1 MRVLFIHADHFEY
14 EVRDKAVKIPEEI
27 SDAQR
32 KAAMDEALVAFCTI
46 EKEDEKNPELII
58 TRATENVRNVAD
70 QVHAKNI
77 ILYPYAH
84 LSSSLGSRDPAI
96 QILKGMEKNLANQG
110 YNVKRSPFGWYKSFV
125 IRCKGHPLSELS
137 RSITIEEEKTKAATI
152 EIVYKIMDV
161 DGKLYTPDEYMKN
174 PGRDDFKSLV
184 EKEALKQG
192 LLGGQPKFLDYCKKF
207 GIEWE
212 PFSDVGHMRYGPE
225 ATLMFD
231 LVAEYSWM
239 VAKSL
244 AVPIFQVRGTNM
256 FNLAERPVKEHAKLF
271 GSKLYEV
278 KVDEKEFVLRY
289 AACHQQFSMVK
300 DWSLSYKQI
309 PFGTFEVADSYRLEQ
324 SGELLLCFRV
334 RKMNMPDLHIYCKN
348 LDDSMKTSFK
358 VHEKIYE
365 EIRKL
370 NREYVSIYNTTR
382 NFYDKNIE
390 FFRKL
395 IEVERKPI
403 LLGFVPDNI
412 YYWVLNIE
420 YNIIDEL
427 DRPREIGTI
436 QIDVGNAERFGI
448 SYVDENGS
456 RKYPPIIHTALI
468 GTVERYIYTLL
479 DQAALDE
486 KNGKKPSIPVWISPT
501 QVRVIPVAKE
511 HLDYA
516 SRVADDLEK
525 VNIRVD
531 VDDRDESVP
540 KKVRS
545 AEIAWI
551 SYVVVVG
558 EKEIENNVVSV
569 RTRFDKSQKTIQVE
583 ELRNEVLKQMKGY
596 PVHASTLP
604 RMLSARPGYKTV

>member
-46 EKEDEKNPELII
+46 EKDDEKNPELII
-58 TRATENVRNVAD
+58 TKGTEDVRNVAD

-256 FNLAERPVKEHAKLF
+256 FNLAERPVREHAKLF

-334 RKMNMPDLHIYCKN
+334 RKMHMPDLHIYCKN

-486 KNGKKPSIPVWISPT
+486 KKGKKPSIPVWISPT

>member
-137 RSITIEEEKTKAATI
+137 RSITIEEEKTKAPAI

-256 FNLAERPVKEHAKLF
+256 FNLAERPVREHAKLF

-289 AACHQQFSMVK
+289 AACHQQFSMVR

-334 RKMNMPDLHIYCKN
+334 RKMHMPDLHIYCKN

-486 KNGKKPSIPVWISPT
+486 KKGKKPSIPVWISPT

>member
-46 EKEDEKNPELII
+46 EKEDEKNPELMI
-58 TRATENVRNVAD
+58 TRATENVRSVAD

-137 RSITIEEEKTKAATI
+137 RSITIEEEKTKAPAI

-256 FNLAERPVKEHAKLF
+256 FNLAERPVREHAKLF

-334 RKMNMPDLHIYCKN
+334 RKMHMPDLHIYCKN

-486 KNGKKPSIPVWISPT
+486 KKGKKPSIPVWISPT

>member
-256 FNLAERPVKEHAKLF
+256 FNLAERPVREHAKLF

-334 RKMNMPDLHIYCKN
+334 RKMHMPDLHIYCKN

-427 DRPREIGTI
+427 DRPREIGTV

-486 KNGKKPSIPVWISPT
+486 KKGKKPSIPVWISPT

-596 PVHASTLP
+596 PVHASTLT

>member
-137 RSITIEEEKTKAATI
+137 RSITIEEEKTKAPAI

-239 VAKSL
+239 IAKSL

-256 FNLAERPVKEHAKLF
+256 FNLAERPVREHAKLF

-334 RKMNMPDLHIYCKN
+334 RKMHMPDLHIYCKN

-390 FFRKL
+390 FFKKL

-486 KNGKKPSIPVWISPT
+486 KKGKKPSIPVWISPT

>member
-137 RSITIEEEKTKAATI
+137 RSITIEEEKTKAPAI

-256 FNLAERPVKEHAKLF
+256 FNLAERPVREHAKLF

-334 RKMNMPDLHIYCKN
+334 RKMHMPDLHIYCKN

-486 KNGKKPSIPVWISPT
+486 KKGKKPSIPVWISPT

>member
-256 FNLAERPVKEHAKLF
+256 FNLAERPVREHAKLF

-334 RKMNMPDLHIYCKN
+334 RKMHMPDLHIYCKN

-382 NFYDKNIE
+382 SFYDKNIE
-390 FFRKL
+390 FFKKL

-427 DRPREIGTI
+427 DRPREIGTN

-448 SYVDENGS
+448 SYVDEDGT

-486 KNGKKPSIPVWISPT
+486 KKGKKPSIPVWISPT
-501 QVRVIPVAKE
+501 QVRVIPVTKE

-531 VDDRDESVP
+531 IDDRDESVP

-551 SYVVVVG
+551 PYVVVVG
-558 EKEIENNVVSV
+558 EKEIQKNAVSV
-569 RTRFDKSQKTIQVE
+569 RRRFDESQRTIEVE
-583 ELRNEVLKQMKGY
+583 ELRSNVLKQMEGY
-596 PVHASTLP
+596 PIHSSTLP

>member
-46 EKEDEKNPELII
+46 EKDDEKNPELII
-58 TRATENVRNVAD
+58 TRATEDVRNVAD

-110 YNVKRSPFGWYKSFV
+110 YIVKRSPFGWYKSFV

-137 RSITIEEEKTKAATI
+137 RSITIEEEKTKAPAI

-161 DGKLYTPDEYMKN
+161 DGKLYAPDEYMKK

-334 RKMNMPDLHIYCKN
+334 RKMHMPDLHIYCKN

-382 NFYDKNIE
+382 SFYDKNIE
-390 FFRKL
+390 FFKKL

-420 YNIIDEL
+420 YNIVDEL
-427 DRPREIGTI
+427 DRPREIGTV
-436 QIDVGNAERFGI
+436 QIDLGNAERFGI

-525 VNIRVD
+525 ANIRVD

-551 SYVVVVG
+551 PYVVVVG
-558 EKEIENNVVSV
+558 EKEIENSVVSV
-569 RTRFDKSQKTIQVE
+569 RTRFDRSQKTIQVE

-596 PVHASTLP
+596 PVHASTLT

>member
-137 RSITIEEEKTKAATI
+137 RSITIEEEKTKATTI

-256 FNLAERPVKEHAKLF
+256 FNLAERPVREHAKLF

-334 RKMNMPDLHIYCKN
+334 RKMHMPDLHIYCKN

-486 KNGKKPSIPVWISPT
+486 KKGKKPSIPVWISPT

>member
-46 EKEDEKNPELII
+46 EKDDEKNPELII
-58 TRATENVRNVAD
+58 TKGTEDVRNVAD

-239 VAKSL
+239 IAKSL

-256 FNLAERPVKEHAKLF
+256 FNLAERPIKEHAKLF

-334 RKMNMPDLHIYCKN
+334 RKMHMPDLHIYCKN

-486 KNGKKPSIPVWISPT
+486 KKGKKPSIPVWISPT

-596 PVHASTLP
+596 PVHASTLT

>member
-152 EIVYKIMDV
+152 EMVYKIMDV
-161 DGKLYTPDEYMKN
+161 DGKLYTPDKYMKN
-174 PGRDDFKSLV
+174 LGRDDFKSLV

-256 FNLAERPVKEHAKLF
+256 FNLAERPVREHAKLF

-334 RKMNMPDLHIYCKN
+334 RKMHMPDLHIYCKN

-486 KNGKKPSIPVWISPT
+486 KKGKKPSIPVWISPT